1 MSRQVNIAINT
12 TLNSLAISDSDTTT
26 GEVFLDY
33 NGKVGT
39 PVNIERLSSTVALTD
54 ADAAIRLLTRDGES
68 GFFTFADIL
77 DVTIDA
83 VSIGAADLAD
93 VLTGIGAYLFTST
106 SGGASSTIT
115 FNFASGNQYKS
126 FHRIGA
132 TASATAVAT
141 TNVASYAIY
150 QNGALITPLT
160 FPLTLTQGDKL
171 YVSIVPTNA
180 ALAASIELTA
190 DGIANPVAFNSLS
203 YFYPRTTIFTENVT
217 FIDKFL
223 HTDQCLKGNGNIN
236 ARETNAIYTPALTGA
251 WELIGDVTRLNGA
264 SGSTMM
270 LGVND
275 QSGTN
280 TPANRYT
287 RVRYGMRVLTSS
299 IEVYEANVNKAT
311 VALAY
316 AEQFHLRIKSVYT
329 SPGVY
334 TIAYYYS
341 NDNKVTWTLVYT
353 SLSTYD
359 GTTALYA
366 DQNIFYGY
374 YGEHQPPQ
382 LVQQ

>member
-33 NGKVGT
+33 NGKIGT

-54 ADAAIRLLTRDGES
+54 ADAAIRMLTRDGES

-77 DVTIDA
+77 DVTVDA

-115 FNFASGNQYKS
+115 FNYASGNQYKS
-126 FHRIGA
+126 FHRVGA

-141 TNVASYAIY
+141 TNVASYTVY

-203 YFYPRTTIFTENVT
+203 YYYPRTMSFKENAVELA
-217 FIDKFL
+217 DMML
-223 HTDQCLKGNGNIN
+223 HTDQALKGTANLGSGLGNC
-236 ARETNAIYTPALTGA
+236 IYGDPVAGEWDMIYVPAQWNYTGRFN
-251 WELIGDVTRLNGA
+251 IGMNDR
-264 SGSTMM
+264 STS
-270 LGVND
+270 D
-275 QSGTN
+275 T
-280 TPANRYT
+280 TANRYS
-287 RVRYGMRVLTSS
+287 RVRYCISLFTNS
-299 IEVYEANVNKAT
+299 IEIFEFNVNKASVG
-311 VALAY
+311 VANNNMMHMMIRSRLTA
-316 AEQFHLRIKSVYT
+316 
-329 SPGVY
+329 PGVY
-334 TIAYYYS
+334 TVTYHYS
-341 NDNKVTWTLVYT
+341 SDNQASWVLLYT
-353 SLSTYD
+353 SLSTHD
-359 GTTALYA
+359 GTVNFYPDLMPQTAYFA
-366 DQNIFYGY
+366 EIK
-374 YGEHQPPQ
+374 PPI
-382 LVQQ
+382 LKKP